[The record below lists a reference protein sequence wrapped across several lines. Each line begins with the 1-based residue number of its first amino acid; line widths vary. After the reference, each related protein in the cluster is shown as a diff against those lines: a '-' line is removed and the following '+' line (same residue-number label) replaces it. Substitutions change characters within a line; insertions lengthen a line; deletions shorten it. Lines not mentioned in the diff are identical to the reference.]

1 MQPRLRGG
9 TDEHKQIKDRND
21 LEPNAH
27 SATLSRHK
35 GTRHSTKDW
44 ARVEVRVSSLQSRK
58 GGVWLGKQ
66 EGKGTS
72 ANEEDKDTG
81 KEEAK
86 VPKWRGAAK
95 VKYCAGPLK
104 SHKEKLLVK
113 VLNQNLGTFLVRD
126 LELHIILAIKNW
138 RTPGGLETIDT
149 TVQKLLQEEDL
160 MINPF
165 M

>member
-1 MQPRLRGG
+1 M
-9 TDEHKQIKDRND
+9 
-21 LEPNAH
+21 
-27 SATLSRHK
+27 
-35 GTRHSTKDW
+35 
-44 ARVEVRVSSLQSRK
+44 SSLQSRK

-126 LELHIILAIKNW
+126 LELHIILAIKN
-138 RTPGGLETIDT
+138 
-149 TVQKLLQEEDL
+149 
-160 MINPF
+160 
-165 M
+165 